1 MLYADYQFY
10 IEKYNGS
17 LEEEQFD
24 KLVISASAH
33 VRRVTFGRANADM
46 EEVKLATC
54 AVCDVLA
61 EGLECKGRFG
71 ISSENT
77 DGYSVSYVNEHISGE
92 STEELL
98 NRKIY
103 QAAEAYLLPTGLLDW
118 SVFDDN
124 EC

>member
-17 LEEEQFD
+17 LGEEQFD
-24 KLVISASAH
+24 KFVISASAH

-77 DGYSVSYVNEHISGE
+77 DGYSVSYASEKEHDD
-92 STEELL
+92 TMM
-98 NRKIY
+98 RKIY
-103 QAAEAYLLPTGLLDW
+103 SAAELYLDGTGILDW
-118 SVFDDN
+118 GIDNDD
-124 EC
+124 EF

>member
-24 KLVISASAH
+24 KLIISASAH

-46 EEVKLATC
+46 EEAKLATC
-54 AVCDVLA
+54 AICDVLA

-77 DGYSVSYVNEHISGE
+77 DGYSVSYVSGKEHDE
-92 STEELL
+92 SLSK
-98 NRKIY
+98 KIY
-103 QAAEAYLLPTGLLDW
+103 SAAELYLSGTGLLDW
-118 SVFDDN
+118 SVEDA
-124 EC
+124 